1 MKNETIL
8 WNTGVEELTNCIDAG
23 LQGFMKLLGS
33 QGYSKEEIKEQL
45 EIIVHNNLEW
55 EGE

>member
-23 LQGFMKLLGS
+23 LQGFIKLLGS